1 MARGLVAAAG
11 GLRPGVVPQVCAK
24 LGPSRQVK
32 IIVRLASS
40 IMKQVMNVISLQ
52 RWVLESAARVMHGE
66 SRSGECR

>member
-1 MARGLVAAAG
+1 MSD
-11 GLRPGVVPQVCAK
+11 
-24 LGPSRQVK
+24 PSRQVK